1 MALCSFEV
9 LRTNYPVTL
18 CYIPEEQSP
27 HAGNGYYV
35 M

>member
-9 LRTNYPVTL
+9 LQTNYPVTL
-18 CYIPEEQSP
+18 CHISEEQIP